1 MPQPQLILTLS
12 PAGTL
17 QAELPGPNGARRVLP
32 LDGRPSDILESLRRL
47 LFAQARG
54 SIKIG
59 SAGFPTSQQLHHTIN
74 HSETTVDGCPFCNLG
89 LRHSNNICQ
98 SSSTTIQQ
106 TKKTKKHRLD
116 ARTVQTLAAWA
127 PPINP
132 DDFGI

>member
-12 PAGTL
+12 PAGSL

-32 LDGRPSDILESLRRL
+32 LDGHPSDILESLRRL

-74 HSETTVDGCPFCNLG
+74 HSETVDGCPFCNLG

-98 SSSTTIQQ
+98 SSKTTIQQ
-106 TKKTKKHRLD
+106 TKKAKKHRLD
-116 ARTVQTLAAWA
+116 PRTVQTLATWA